1 MHALIVCIGFAY
13 ANVRNMDLDMD
24 MDMDMD
30 MLNISFFLVFHRRSE
45 KMQSR
50 ILKGP
55 INRALERVL

>member
-13 ANVRNMDLDMD
+13 ANVRHMDL
-24 MDMDMD
+24 DMDMD

>member
-1 MHALIVCIGFAY
+1 
-13 ANVRNMDLDMD
+13 